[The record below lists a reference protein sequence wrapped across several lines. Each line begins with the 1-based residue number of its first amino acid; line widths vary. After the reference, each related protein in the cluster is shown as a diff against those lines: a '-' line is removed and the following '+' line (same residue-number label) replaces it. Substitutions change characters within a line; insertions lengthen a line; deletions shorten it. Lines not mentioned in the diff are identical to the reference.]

1 MGTRRM
7 LTGMLVLLS
16 LSLGAAWAWPGSGT
30 KAKAGTMKG
39 RKVLV
44 AYFSHSGNTRAVAGM
59 IHEIAGGGVF
69 EIVATDPYPKD
80 YEEVKARAKQEQEAG
95 ARPKLN
101 AHLANAASYD
111 VIFVG
116 YPNWWGTMPMPV
128 MTFLTENGFAGKI
141 IVPFCTHEGSG
152 LGRSDDDLAKLC
164 PKSTLLEGLAVRGRN
179 AKGARSDVADWL
191 RKMGF

>member
-1 MGTRRM
+1 MKNKAMG
-7 LTGMLVLLS
+7 LGLLALLAVS
-16 LSLGAAWAWPGSGT
+16 IAWAWPGSQ
-30 KAKAGTMKG
+30 AKERPGAMKG
-39 RKVLV
+39 KKVLV
-44 AYFSHSGNTRAVAGM
+44 AYFSHTGNTREVAGM
-59 IHEIAGGGVF
+59 IHEIAGGEVF
-69 EIVATDPYPKD
+69 EIIATDPYPKD

-95 ARPKLN
+95 ARPKLK

-191 RKMGF
+191 RKIGF